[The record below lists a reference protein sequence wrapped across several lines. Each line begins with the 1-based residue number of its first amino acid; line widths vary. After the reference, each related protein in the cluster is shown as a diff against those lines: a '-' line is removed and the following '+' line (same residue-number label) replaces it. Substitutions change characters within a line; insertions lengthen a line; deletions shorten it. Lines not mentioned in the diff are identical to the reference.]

1 MTEVS
6 LHELTRTRDC
16 KVDGCPWD
24 AVDARGRYAGLCRD
38 HKRDAIAAA
47 SQAARAARAERLAA
61 SPNGAIVTAAREVLD
76 ASRELERSLA
86 GLHEAE
92 LRRATATEVWRD
104 RMAGLLAVTKRYL
117 EA

>member
-1 MTEVS
+1 VTEVS

-38 HKRDAIAAA
+38 RVP
-47 SQAARAARAERLAA
+47 LVVAA